1 MKKVI
6 AALLTATL
14 VTLASL
20 QPAHA
25 SKVGTSNKF
34 GIGGMLGAPTGL
46 SMKYFF
52 HKQHAIDIGIGF
64 GWFGHASLF
73 IHVDYKFHIYLTKN
87 QHFELPLYFGVGP
100 KLFIW
105 FHDHCHYY
113 WGGKAHC
120 RDGYIGFGVRVPIGV
135 AFHFNK
141 VPLDVF
147 LEIVPGV
154 GFFPWFG
161 MFLDG
166 AVGVRYYF

>member
-1 MKKVI
+1 MKKIVFFGL
-6 AALLTATL
+6 AAVFLWCAPIPTAS
-14 VTLASL
+14 AS
-20 QPAHA
+20 QVAT
-25 SKVGTSNKF
+25 SKKF
-34 GIGGMLGAPTGL
+34 GIGGMLGSPTGL

-52 HKQHAIDIGIGF
+52 AKPHAIDIGLGF
-64 GWFGHASLF
+64 QWFGHAALG
-73 IHVDYKFHIYLTKN
+73 IHVDYKFHIYLAKPEP
-87 QHFELPLYFGVGP
+87 FELPLYFGVGP

-113 WGGKAHC
+113 WGGKDHC
-120 RDGYIGFGVRVPIGV
+120 REGFVGFGIRIPIGV

-161 MFLDG
+161 MFVDG